1 MSRQFN
7 RRGPASSLG
16 QPFQKVDHKPFCKV
30 CCDAGKCKEEFT
42 SHNVRDD
49 QGKVICLTLLN
60 QQCRYCFNPGHTV
73 KFCPVLKEREQ
84 EKEKYAKECVRLE
97 NRKVQVPKA
106 ETKKKS
112 APVVSPSR
120 SGSGFAALAEDS
132 DSEDDEQKS
141 EKEAVAYIKGKAYF
155 DRVEIGLTQEFP
167 GYARFLRANGQSIA
181 LNPTSPAPKTME
193 EEYPSLNNNVTLR
206 PHQKSFAAEG
216 SSFAAKLMAPA
227 PTAQQRDAWSDD
239 DEAPVMTRAPV
250 PSKPFKKIEKWADY
264 ETDDE

>member
-7 RRGPASSLG
+7 RRGPASSLA
-16 QPFQKVDHKPFCKV
+16 QPFCKV

-42 SHNVRDD
+42 SHNVRDRE
-49 QGKVICLTLLN
+49 GNVICLTLLN

-84 EKEKYAKECVRLE
+84 EKEKYAKECARLE
-97 NRKVQVPKA
+97 SVKVQAQKA
-106 ETKKKS
+106 ETKKKP
-112 APVVSPSR
+112 AAVVACSR
-120 SGSGFAALAEDS
+120 GGGGFAALAEDS

-141 EKEAVAYIKGKAYF
+141 GKESVAYIKGQAYF

-181 LNPTSPAPKTME
+181 SVALNPTTPAPKTVE

-216 SSFAAKLMAPA
+216 SSSFAAKLMAPA
-227 PTAQQRDAWSDD
+227 PEVQQRDAWSDD

-250 PSKPFKKIEKWADY
+250 PSKPFKRVDRWADY
-264 ETDDE
+264 ESDEE